1 MDILKLIFSS
11 AFIFIVIRVSTP
23 LIFASLSG
31 LVAEKSGITNI
42 GIEGIMLSSALV
54 GVLASA
60 FFKNAYIGLLVTC
73 IFGMMM
79 GLLLAVSIINL
90 GANPVLSG
98 LALNMLAQG
107 GTVFVLYLITGDKG
121 ISAGINSLVVPNIAI
136 PIIKDIPIIG
146 KILSGHNLLTYL
158 SFISVALIHV
168 VLYKTKFGIRLRS
181 VGENPDAAVSVG
193 IDVNRTRYFAL
204 MVSGGLAALG
214 GAFMSMGYL
223 SWFSA
228 NMTAGRGFIGLAATT
243 MGMGKPVGVMLASLL
258 FGMTDA
264 LANSLFDINV
274 PSQFI
279 QMIPY
284 ISTVVGLSFYSYK
297 SSNRK
302 VKKNEKKSNN

>member
-60 FFKNAYIGLLVTC
+60 FFKNAYTALLVTC

-284 ISTVVGLSFYSYK
+284 ISTIVGLSFYSYK

-302 VKKNEKKSNN
+302 VKKNEKESNN

>member
-60 FFKNAYIGLLVTC
+60 FFKNAYIGLSVTC